1 MILRM
6 ENTISS
12 WGVVL
17 LDARILD
24 QEMHKA
30 FKYDQRVVFFSL
42 YILIQLST
50 LMDLHMSM
58 LVEAELLSF
67 NEMDFFYW
75 YWDYIISTKIYALNC
90 LRDWYNHMEQEI
102 CIRRQEEA
110 LTIKTKIEA
119 SRKEEKKKK
128 IKRSQETRAKDSEN
142 LKEAEKTLR
151 DKFQPVLAST
161 DELFMRM
168 KGNLCRAIYKS
179 YVALSFVGKIRSLE
193 KSEYP
198 FGPDWHGRFSQR
210 FCAFSNIPNPFA
222 PQKYEDF
229 LTVVE
234 KQFYQEG
241 APLSPLTIMDSVND
255 SHRNLRTLFEEIRRY
270 VSLLSENDEISDEV
284 YAVMGPQD
292 ILPVTN
298 STKLLKT
305 NVICSLNS
313 MKLQK
318 LLKSIPEDTC
328 KMSLTSDNTTCSDNY
343 LKYFKF
349 PVLALQG

>member
-1 MILRM
+1 MS
-6 ENTISS
+6 T
-12 WGVVL
+12 L
-17 LDARILD
+17 LDLTGTEGSVNDFVLFQTFPILLH
-24 QEMHKA
+24 HKVSRLCVY
-30 FKYDQRVVFFSL
+30 FY
-42 YILIQLST
+42 LST
-50 LMDLHMSM
+50 CIPLT
-58 LVEAELLSF
+58 
-67 NEMDFFYW
+67 
-75 YWDYIISTKIYALNC
+75 STPPLPP
-90 LRDWYNHMEQEI
+90 E
-102 CIRRQEEA
+102 
-110 LTIKTKIEA
+110 
-119 SRKEEKKKK
+119 
-128 IKRSQETRAKDSEN
+128 
-142 LKEAEKTLR
+142 
-151 DKFQPVLAST
+151 
-161 DELFMRM
+161 
-168 KGNLCRAIYKS
+168 
-179 YVALSFVGKIRSLE
+179 
-193 KSEYP
+193 
-198 FGPDWHGRFSQR
+198 
-210 FCAFSNIPNPFA
+210 
-222 PQKYEDF
+222 YEDF

-328 KMSLTSDNTTCSDNY
+328 KMSLTSDNTTCSDNC